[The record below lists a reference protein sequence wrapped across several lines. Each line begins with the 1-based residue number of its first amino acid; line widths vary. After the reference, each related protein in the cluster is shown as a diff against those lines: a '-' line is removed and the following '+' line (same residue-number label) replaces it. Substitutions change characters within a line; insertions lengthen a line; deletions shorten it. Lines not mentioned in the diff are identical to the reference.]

1 MNFGSF
7 DLPSDCTP
15 AEFFSRMW
23 PSDDSGVPGSP
34 SYGPLH
40 APDEKKVQDA
50 LVLLAEDAR
59 QLCFYHQRRVSAE
72 RREAGLELIA
82 ERYYLKGREAVC
94 DFLRQ
99 HQALVP
105 ILIQVRTKFDEY
117 FGITEFAR
125 PRLEVF
131 VDPEDQ
137 NSEPSIFALV
147 PTTLP
152 FQEAVIRLDRLDED
166 WWLDQPS
173 EVRCL
178 MNIDVEYV
186 NAPTI

>member
-1 MNFGSF
+1 MWGLS
-7 DLPSDCTP
+7 TP
-15 AEFFSRMW
+15 AS
-23 PSDDSGVPGSP
+23 VPP
-34 SYGPLH
+34 PLYGPHRVL
-40 APDEKKVQDA
+40 DELDLKEAFVG
-50 LVLLAEDAR
+50 LLLAARELCLRDIKNKDISESVVRGSHHED
-59 QLCFYHQRRVSAE
+59 E
-72 RREAGLELIA
+72 LEQIA
-82 ERYYLKGREAVC
+82 ERFILKGREAVC

-131 VDPEDQ
+131 VDPEGE
-137 NSEPSIFALV
+137 NSEPSLFALV

-186 NAPTI
+186 NAPTL